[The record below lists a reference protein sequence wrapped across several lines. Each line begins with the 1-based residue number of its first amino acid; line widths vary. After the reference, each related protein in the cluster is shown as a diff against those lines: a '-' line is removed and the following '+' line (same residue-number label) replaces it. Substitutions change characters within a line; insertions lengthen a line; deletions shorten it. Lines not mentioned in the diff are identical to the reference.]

1 MIKQIITIIVVGL
14 ISFCILSCSRTSSNM
29 PVSPKDADDFQFM
42 NDSYIPAPYGLDVN
56 KSHVL
61 SGIWD
66 VAQSDRQGDAP
77 GSASQQ
83 GLCISPSRELAY
95 HFNITQWI
103 PAPRFVVR
111 AYDQVKKILSLDA
124 TISNPYT
131 ISGYDVRLIIYTDT
145 LGHKLINADDWTSL
159 YDISGGLPINP
170 FKAFARSQANRKFDG
185 QTQYTERCNIYLPDG
200 DLHFTIAI
208 DASYPSNCG
217 EPYELT
223 NFTQGIIL
231 DQLGSS
237 TELEITAHSWSNDV
251 NSVRLYCP
259 QITGTSLVSF
269 NPIDSE
275 KWGYTL
281 TNNTGAQSG
290 NYFGYLIATTAK
302 SGSLALYD
310 EVTVKITPL
319 NSGWARTWGG
329 VGNDEGQDVAVDAD
343 GNVYSTGGFMSTVD
357 FNPDAEGEDIHTS
370 NGYFDVFLVKYDKYG
385 NFQWARTWG
394 GTYPDRGDSV
404 DIDNSGNVLV
414 SGSFSSTVDFGT
426 GGAHDIQ
433 TSSGGEDCFLT
444 KYASNGG
451 YLWTRTWGGGGY
463 DWVKRINIDKSN
475 NICLTGTF
483 EGNADFNPDPT
494 QTDRHTSAGGYDV
507 FASKLD
513 SSGVFQWAKTWG
525 GDSTAGDFGMG
536 IIADSVEAIYC
547 SGYFTGTGDFNPGS
561 GVDMHS
567 ATGGEWQDAY
577 FSKFDSNGNFQWAH
591 TWGSTYQD
599 EAWECAVDEFDDVYV
614 VGNFYYTVDFNPDPL
629 ETDERTA
636 VWYDDAFVSKF
647 APDGDF
653 KWVLT
658 WGGPSLDFGRLIS
671 SDHNGHFWVAG
682 YAYNCDFDP
691 GSGTD
696 FKEGGYFLSKFERT
710 GDYIWSQLWA
720 PDVRFIGLDV
730 DLEGRAFFCGWYNEN
745 DTDFDPGPRTWTS
758 QNYSNGFDCFIVK
771 VLSSG
776 FWD

>member
-1 MIKQIITIIVVGL
+1 MVRDFILMLVIAV
-14 ISFCILSCSRTSSNM
+14 ISLSGCSRSDKLPT
-29 PVSPKDADDFQFM
+29 
-42 NDSYIPAPYGLDVN
+42 IPAQMDDLSLLSLGDDAGEIPNHQILGL
-56 KSHVL
+56 
-61 SGIWD
+61 WD
-66 VAQSDRQGDAP
+66 VAIEPYIDREEDAP
-77 GSASQQ
+77 SFARQQ
-83 GLCISPSRELAY
+83 GFTIVPNRQLAY
-95 HFNITQWI
+95 HFNVTPWI
-103 PAPRFVVR
+103 PAPHIKLIS
-111 AYDQVKKILSLDA
+111 YDKQTKIVYLDM
-124 TISNPYT
+124 TITNPFAIY
-131 ISGYDVRLIIYTDT
+131 GYDVRLIVYTDSI
-145 LGHKLINADDWTSL
+145 GHKLTNADDWTSL
-159 YDISGGLPINP
+159 YDLPGGFPINP
-170 FKAFARSQANRKFDG
+170 FKAYAKSQANHKFDG

-208 DASYPSNCG
+208 DASYPTNCE

-237 TELEITAHSWSNDV
+237 TELEVTAHSWSNDV

-259 QITGTSLVSF
+259 QITGTALVSF

-275 KWGYTL
+275 KWGITL
-281 TNNTGAQSG
+281 TNSTGAQSG
-290 NYFGYLIATTAK
+290 NYFGYLIATTSK

-310 EVTVKITPL
+310 EVTIKITPL

-329 VGNDEGQDVAVDAD
+329 VGDDEAQDVAVDDD
-343 GNVYSTGGFMSTVD
+343 GNIYSTGGFMSTVD

-394 GTYPDRGDSV
+394 GTYPDRGNSV

-444 KYASNGG
+444 KYTSDGD

-483 EGNADFNPDPT
+483 EGSADFNPDPT
-494 QTDRHTSAGGYDV
+494 QTDRHTSVGGYDV
-507 FASKLD
+507 FASKLN

-525 GDSTAGDFGMG
+525 SISEDFGMG
-536 IIADSVEAIYC
+536 VSIDSGGAVYC
-547 SGYFTGTGDFNPGS
+547 SGYFDGTCDFDPGS
-561 GVDMHS
+561 GNDIHS
-567 ATGGEWQDAY
+567 ANGSWQDAY
-577 FSKFDSNGNFQWAH
+577 LSKFDSNGNFQWAH

-614 VGNFYYTVDFNPDPL
+614 VGRFYYTVDFNPDPL
-629 ETDERTA
+629 ETEERTA
-636 VWYDDAFVSKF
+636 VWYDDVFVSKF
-647 APDGDF
+647 APNGDF

-658 WGGPSLDFGRLIS
+658 WGGPSLDYGRVIS
-671 SDHNGHFWVAG
+671 SDHNGHFWVGG

-696 FKEGGYFLSKFERT
+696 FKEGGFYISKFEIT
-710 GDYIWSQLWA
+710 GDYIWSQLWD
-720 PDVRFIGLDV
+720 PDVRIVGFDV
-730 DLEGRAFFCGWYNEN
+730 EGFGKSYFCGWYGN
-745 DTDFDPGPRTWTS
+745 DNPDFDPGPKIWKS
-758 QNYSNGFDCFIVK
+758 QNYSNGWDCFIVK
-771 VLSSG
+771 VLSNG
-776 FWD
+776 LWE